1 MGITK
6 HLQIHLNKE
15 PTENHFCPSV
25 SYLFE
30 SVAKAFGQSAMG
42 ILLTGMGQDGAG
54 GLLQLSKAGGVTI
67 AQDEETSV
75 IFGMP
80 GEAIRLG
87 AAQYVLSP
95 RQIEE
100 LLRGLI

>member
-1 MGITK
+1 
-6 HLQIHLNKE
+6 
-15 PTENHFCPSV
+15 
-25 SYLFE
+25 
-30 SVAKAFGQSAMG
+30 VAKAFGQSAMG

-80 GEAIRLG
+80 AEAIRLG

-95 RQIEE
+95 AQIAE
-100 LLRGLI
+100 LLRGLV